1 MHLSKSKGLIFRS
14 GADMTAM
21 LCGGSRKP
29 FLFQINN
36 QSTMSSSVGANC
48 TELKQKYDNCFNK
61 WYSEKFLKGDTTP
74 ECEELFKDYRACVM
88 VSRPMDCF
96 DLTLNCVSRQHWKKK
111 VLTSC
116 LTSPVKKHLS
126 LQLPSRTIRTSRR
139 LEQTDRSPLG
149 HPRQAI
155 TWWSCFNT
163 YTYHLHVCRLPG
175 HVYIDR
181 WSIGITTSFYN
192 IQNEWLTTFWV
203 WYQHNNGLFSGWIIT
218 IFHVLTHCG

>member
-1 MHLSKSKGLIFRS
+1 
-14 GADMTAM
+14 
-21 LCGGSRKP
+21 
-29 FLFQINN
+29 
-36 QSTMSSSVGANC
+36 MSSSVGANC

-116 LTSPVKKHLS
+116 LTSLAKKHLS
-126 LQLPSRTIRTSRR
+126 LQLPSRTMRTSRR